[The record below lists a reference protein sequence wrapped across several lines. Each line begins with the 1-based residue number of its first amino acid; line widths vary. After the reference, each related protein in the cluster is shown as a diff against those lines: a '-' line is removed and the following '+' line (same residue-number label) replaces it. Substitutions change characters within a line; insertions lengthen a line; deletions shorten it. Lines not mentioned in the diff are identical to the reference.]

1 MAGSIFAAVALL
13 ADAAVIGLTHS
24 WPAAAPSAAVYV
36 MLGIAWGLTLIA
48 FLLLRSVG
56 GEGGEPPPPDPEPP
70 WWPEFER
77 QFREYA
83 RGRVGRPGRRRAP
96 VGAGGGRR
104 PRV

>member
-24 WPAAAPSAAVYV
+24 WPAPAPSAAVYV

-77 QFREYA
+77 QFRDYA
-83 RGRVGRPGRRRAP
+83 RGGPRAP
-96 VGAGGGRR
+96 SHRPRTPAGAGSRR
-104 PRV
+104 